1 MIFSYIRGLGPF
13 FLCVCVCV
21 CGGGGLKV
29 LYFNIFGVFRK
40 MNIFWGMIKIWI
52 FFGGNHKTGLFLGSF
67 IYILGPFLKVK
78 VQN

>member
-1 MIFSYIRGLGPF
+1 MIFSYIRGLGPCF
-13 FLCVCVCV
+13 FLFFL
-21 CGGGGLKV
+21 GGGGLKA

-40 MNIFWGMIKIWI
+40 MNIFGGMIKLWI
-52 FFGGNHKTGLFLGSF
+52 FLGGHHKTGLFLGSF